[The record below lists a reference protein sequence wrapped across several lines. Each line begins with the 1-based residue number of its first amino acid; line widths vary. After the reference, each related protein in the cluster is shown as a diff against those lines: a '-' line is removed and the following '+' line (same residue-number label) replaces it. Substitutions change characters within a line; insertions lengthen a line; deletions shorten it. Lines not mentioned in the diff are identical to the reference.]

1 MFSFLF
7 LIATVYF
14 EDNFNDDDWEQ
25 HWVYSRHRPTKGQ
38 GKMGTFRLSSGAYY
52 GNQRAQRGI
61 QTVDDGAYYQ
71 ITSKFKQPFNTSG
84 KDFIL
89 QYTIRFE
96 NGYECSGGYIKLLNS
111 SAQPI
116 RFSEG
121 SPYSL
126 MFGPDVCKPNTHKLM
141 FIINRN
147 ETTRDNHQYI
157 DSFSDELTHAYTLII
172 FANRSYEIRL
182 DGKKEHAGDLDTD
195 FELGGTSMIPDP
207 DDTMPEDWDNRKMI
221 PDPDDHKPS
230 DWDDRQIIPD
240 LTAQQPAEWRESVHG
255 KWTPPLI
262 QNPNYRG
269 IWKQKM
275 IENPNYNG
283 EWVPKMIKN
292 PNSLSDPGFG
302 VFQDLSYVGI
312 EVFQITAGSIFD
324 NILIT
329 DDLEYAEKQLRLNFL
344 QYQKDEFSMYNRVLQ
359 DKKAEAELRK
369 LREKDN
375 AELTDDLFYTKSY
388 SSSSSTTSSDSTIGS
403 NQGSDDD
410 ISSELLERKPTI
422 ADFQF
427 PYNID
432 HNSYFIIKRQNQMR
446 KKSASSRKKW
456 KEDLNKLK
464 EEMEVPEGL
473 PL

>member
-1 MFSFLF
+1 
-7 LIATVYF
+7 
-14 EDNFNDDDWEQ
+14 
-25 HWVYSRHRPTKGQ
+25 
-38 GKMGTFRLSSGAYY
+38 
-52 GNQRAQRGI
+52 
-61 QTVDDGAYYQ
+61 
-71 ITSKFKQPFNTSG
+71 
-84 KDFIL
+84 
-89 QYTIRFE
+89 
-96 NGYECSGGYIKLLNS
+96 
-111 SAQPI
+111 
-116 RFSEG
+116 
-121 SPYSL
+121 
-126 MFGPDVCKPNTHKLM
+126 
-141 FIINRN
+141 
-147 ETTRDNHQYI
+147 
-157 DSFSDELTHAYTLII
+157 
-172 FANRSYEIRL
+172 
-182 DGKKEHAGDLDTD
+182 
-195 FELGGTSMIPDP
+195 
-207 DDTMPEDWDNRKMI
+207 
-221 PDPDDHKPS
+221 
-230 DWDDRQIIPD
+230 
-240 LTAQQPAEWRESVHG
+240 
-255 KWTPPLI
+255 
-262 QNPNYRG
+262 
-269 IWKQKM
+269 M

-422 ADFQF
+422 SDFQF

-446 KKSASSRKKW
+446 KKSASSRKKL